1 MGATDTPMA
10 KVTATRTATVII
22 TDIRMSTEVTDILT
36 KEEEED
42 MVTRTKVVHMGT
54 ATAALTRKSWKE

>member
-22 TDIRMSTEVTDILT
+22 TDIRMSTEVT